1 MQVSAFSIVFMAI
14 SAVISIGLPIF
25 LFIFLYRKYSAKVIP
40 MIVGACAF
48 IIFAMI
54 LEQTVHSI
62 VFRNFALW
70 EKPLLYIIYGT
81 FMAGIFEETA
91 RFFSFTILKRKY
103 NGVITGLSYGIGHG
117 GIEAVLLAGVSMISS
132 IVLCIFFNAGN
143 IEIITGSLQGEAS
156 EQINMQINALLTSAP
171 YMFLLSGME
180 RLFAISIQ
188 ISLSVIVFYSVYC
201 KGKIWLF
208 PSAILLHAIIDI
220 PAAAFQVNI
229 LKSIFVVE
237 TLAALAAVIVTI
249 LAAVLHRKLKEKL

>member
-1 MQVSAFSIVFMAI
+1 
-14 SAVISIGLPIF
+14 
-25 LFIFLYRKYSAKVIP
+25 
-40 MIVGACAF
+40 
-48 IIFAMI
+48 
-54 LEQTVHSI
+54 
-62 VFRNFALW
+62 
-70 EKPLLYIIYGT
+70 
-81 FMAGIFEETA
+81 MAGIFEETA